1 MMQADEKVKRA
12 LAWECVSCL
21 QGACQ
26 GWWELNLYEGVSEPM
41 GGGRIIGERVT
52 LADSI
57 LRKIMALLPLT
68 VNCLRG
74 YLNPL
79 RLFANLNRITDTS
92 GQTCSPFEIQQ
103 LLDWLSSH
111 YSLQCLCNCQGGPGQ
126 SENGYLSITV
136 PPSHPLSSSERC
148 TSLLIF
154 STCQKLG
161 EQLLGRTATLLNLDT
176 SQLSIINHFPLLY
189 LD

>member
-1 MMQADEKVKRA
+1 M
-12 LAWECVSCL
+12 
-21 QGACQ
+21 
-26 GWWELNLYEGVSEPM
+26 
-41 GGGRIIGERVT
+41 
-52 LADSI
+52 
-57 LRKIMALLPLT
+57 
-68 VNCLRG
+68 NCLRG

-92 GQTCSPFEIQQ
+92 SQTCSPFEIQQ
-103 LLDWLSSH
+103 LLDWLSSY
-111 YSLQCLCNCQGGPGQ
+111 YSLQCLCNCRGGPGQ

-148 TSLLIF
+148 TLLLIF

-176 SQLSIINHFPLLY
+176 SQLSISTIFLFSIWINKAMHQAQQLLACCQAAPNSFSPY
-189 LD
+189 KVIQSVVGQGKKEMGL